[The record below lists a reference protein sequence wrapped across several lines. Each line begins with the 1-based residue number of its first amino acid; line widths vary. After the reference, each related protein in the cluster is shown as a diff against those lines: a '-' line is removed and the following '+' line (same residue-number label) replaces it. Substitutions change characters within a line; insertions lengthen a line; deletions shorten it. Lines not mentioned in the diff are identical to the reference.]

1 MRDRTPKLDR
11 AFGAAP
17 WLHNLPPD
25 LIEALKAAAKSA
37 PSSRVVG
44 SVRSATCQT
53 FLSAWKSGVM
63 ALHTDNE
70 EQLDTIGHIFAPG
83 DWYGVAAILVHTPRF
98 IGSSALTD
106 ARVVQVS
113 RREIERIAA
122 QHPILWR
129 AIAVLSAMNTQLAT
143 RVARD
148 ALIKSPAERCAA
160 TLLELAGRQPLPCEL
175 PLTQSQFAEICG
187 LSRGAVAKA
196 LSDLELA
203 GKVARGYASITVKNG
218 ATDVDF
224 WLTFAYP
231 KVPPFDFCSIS
242 ASATGIE
249 VFRLPS

>member
-25 LIEALKAAAKSA
+25 LIEALKAAAKVRTILAGCRLSEIGDV
-37 PSSRVVG
+37 PDFLVG
-44 SVRSATCQT
+44 VE
-53 FLSAWKSGVM
+53 SGVM

-160 TLLELAGRQPLPCEL
+160 TLLRLAGRQPLPCEL

-218 ATDVDF
+218 ATM
-224 WLTFAYP
+224 
-231 KVPPFDFCSIS
+231 
-242 ASATGIE
+242 
-249 VFRLPS
+249 